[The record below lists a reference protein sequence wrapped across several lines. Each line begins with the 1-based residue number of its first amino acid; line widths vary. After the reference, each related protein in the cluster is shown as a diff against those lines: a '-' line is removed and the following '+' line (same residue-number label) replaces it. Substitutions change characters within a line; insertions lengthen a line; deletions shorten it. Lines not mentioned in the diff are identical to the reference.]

1 LLNCFST
8 AKLAK
13 ERVETL
19 QIQVALCDDE
29 TACHDTTKK
38 LLAKYAQKNSLF
50 SYTLS
55 CFSSGRE
62 LLDYINSHEAFDI
75 YLLDIIM
82 PDINGIQLG
91 AALREQNDDGLII
104 YLTSSPDFAVESYN
118 TDALHYLLKPIDS
131 SQFFRCMDKAMNRL
145 NRFLTETVIIKTP
158 GSACIVPAR
167 NILYAERMSRHIR
180 YYLSDNTV
188 IDSVTFN
195 GTFQNAVS
203 MLISCHGFL
212 IVGSSFVVNL
222 YYVTEVTKTDMVLTG
237 NRLVPIPRRI
247 YETVKSK
254 WADYWLSKG
263 DTHAI

>member
-1 LLNCFST
+1 M
-8 AKLAK
+8 
-13 ERVETL
+13 
-19 QIQVALCDDE
+19 QIQIALCDDE

-38 LLAKYAQKNSLF
+38 LLAEYAQKTSSI

-62 LLDYINSHEAFDI
+62 LLNYISANETFDI
-75 YLLDIIM
+75 YILDIIM
-82 PDINGIQLG
+82 PDINGIRLG
-91 AALREQNDDGLII
+91 VTLREQNDDGLII

-131 SQFFRCMDKAMNRL
+131 SQFFRCMDKALNRL
-145 NRFLTETVIIKTP
+145 NRSLKETISIKTP
-158 GSACIVPAR
+158 GSTRIVPIR
-167 NILYAERMSRHIR
+167 NILYAERVNRHIR
-180 YYLSDNTV
+180 YYLNDNTV

-203 MLISCHGFL
+203 LLISCHGFL
-212 IVGSSFVVNL
+212 IIGSSFVVNL
-222 YYVTEVTKTDMVLTG
+222 YYVTEVTKTDMMLTG
-237 NRLVPIPRRI
+237 NCLVPIPRRT

-254 WADYWLSKG
+254 WADYWLNKG

>member
-1 LLNCFST
+1 M
-8 AKLAK
+8 
-13 ERVETL
+13 
-19 QIQVALCDDE
+19 QIRVALCDDE

-38 LLAKYAQKNSLF
+38 LLAEYARKTSSISF
-50 SYTLS
+50 MLS

-62 LLDYINSHEAFDI
+62 LLNYINANETFDI

-82 PDINGIQLG
+82 PDINGIRLG
-91 AALREQNDDGLII
+91 VTLREQNDDGLII

-131 SQFFRCMDKAMNRL
+131 SQFFRCMDKALNRL
-145 NRFLTETVIIKTP
+145 NRSLTETISIKTP
-158 GSACIVPAR
+158 DSTRIVPVS
-167 NILYAERMSRHIR
+167 NILYAGRMNRHIR
-180 YYLSDNTV
+180 YYLNDNTV

-195 GTFQNAVS
+195 GTFHDAISPLV
-203 MLISCHGFL
+203 SCHGFL

-222 YYVTEVTKTDMVLTG
+222 YYVTEVTKTDMVLSG
-237 NRLVPIPRRI
+237 NCLVPIPRRI

-254 WADYWLSKG
+254 WADYWLNKG